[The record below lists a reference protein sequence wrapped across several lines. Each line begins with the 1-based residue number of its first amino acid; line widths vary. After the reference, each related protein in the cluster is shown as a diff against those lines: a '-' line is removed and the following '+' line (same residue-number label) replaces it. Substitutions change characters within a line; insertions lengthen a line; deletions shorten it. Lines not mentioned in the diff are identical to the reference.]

1 MKRHAAPRHRTAAAI
16 IVLAVMLAA
25 CTAGSPGARLFATG
39 QGHAGAVPRSTSG
52 GPYATSGPGCASCHG
67 ATGQGGRIGPSIARA
82 TLGASH
88 SITHRPS
95 ALTPDPA
102 RVTEGPWTPDQTI
115 ETVRTGKTPE
125 GDYLGGPMPRWQ
137 LDSQD
142 ASTLAGFL
150 GTL

>member
-1 MKRHAAPRHRTAAAI
+1 MKRRPTPHLPLLAATV
-16 IVLAVMLAA
+16 VLAVALTGCA
-25 CTAGSPGARLFATG
+25 TGSPGARLFATG

-67 ATGQGGRIGPSIARA
+67 AAGQGGRIGPSITRA

-88 SITHRPS
+88 SVTHRPS
-95 ALTPDPA
+95 ALAPDPA
-102 RVTEGPWTPDQTI
+102 PVTEGPWTPDQTVQA
-115 ETVRTGKTPE
+115 VRTGKTPE
-125 GDYLGGPMPRWQ
+125 GNDLGGPMPRWQ

-142 ASTLAGFL
+142 ASALAGFL